1 MKLLMIYSF
10 IFTLCIQDMYAEN
23 TYFRKGYSTNGDI
36 LYNWDGTYLRKGYS
50 SNGDILYN
58 VDGKIP
64 TAVLI
69 YILH

>member
-1 MKLLMIYSF
+1 
-10 IFTLCIQDMYAEN
+10 MYAEN

-58 VDGKIP
+58 VDISPNIPNKIRDQRH
-64 TAVLI
+64 TACRNCA
-69 YILH
+69 